1 MKKRLEKDEI
11 RVMKLSR
18 EAIAEMLWESFMEV
32 YHDRL
37 DVPNDDHHVCHMT
50 LNEDMSE
57 LTFYSCYSSSTQ
69 RPDFDAIDAFL
80 KTEAV
85 GAADG
90 GGLVAAAIVDNDI
103 IVLGVVGGQLLDH
116 GNDAFFLIIS
126 GDDDE

>member
-11 RVMKLSR
+11 RVIKLSR

-57 LTFYSCYSSSTQ
+57 LTFYSCYCSSTQ
-69 RPDFDAIDAFL
+69 KPDFDAIDAFL

-85 GAADG
+85 GRTDSLYTDLEPHKYTTLRFAGGFRKTLRKKSPPAADE
-90 GGLVAAAIVDNDI
+90 GL
-103 IVLGVVGGQLLDH
+103 
-116 GNDAFFLIIS
+116 
-126 GDDDE
+126 

>member
-69 RPDFDAIDAFL
+69 KPDFDAIDAFL

-85 GAADG
+85 GVADSIYTGLESHKYAMLRFADG
-90 GGLVAAAIVDNDI
+90 
-103 IVLGVVGGQLLDH
+103 
-116 GNDAFFLIIS
+116 FRKMPPKRKPS
-126 GDDDE
+126 GE

>member
-18 EAIAEMLWESFMEV
+18 EAITEMLWESFMEM

-37 DVPNDDHHVCHMT
+37 DIPNDDYHVCHMT

-69 RPDFDAIDAFL
+69 KPDFDAIDAFL

-85 GAADG
+85 GAADSFYTDLESHKYAMLRFPG
-90 GGLVAAAIVDNDI
+90 GFRKTPRKKKPS
-103 IVLGVVGGQLLDH
+103 GG
-116 GNDAFFLIIS
+116 
-126 GDDDE
+126 

>member
-18 EAIAEMLWESFMEV
+18 EAIAEMLWESFMEM

-69 RPDFDAIDAFL
+69 KPDFDAIDAFL

-85 GAADG
+85 GAASIQTLSPINTQCFDSPAASAKRPERKSPPADDG
-90 GGLVAAAIVDNDI
+90 L
-103 IVLGVVGGQLLDH
+103 
-116 GNDAFFLIIS
+116 
-126 GDDDE
+126 

>member
-18 EAIAEMLWESFMEV
+18 EAIAEMLWESFMEM

-37 DVPNDDHHVCHMT
+37 DIPNDDYHVCHMT

-57 LTFYSCYSSSTQ
+57 LTFYSCYFSSTQ

-85 GAADG
+85 GAADSIYTGLESHKYAMLRFPG
-90 GGLVAAAIVDNDI
+90 GFRKTLRKKSPPAADEGL
-103 IVLGVVGGQLLDH
+103 
-116 GNDAFFLIIS
+116 
-126 GDDDE
+126 